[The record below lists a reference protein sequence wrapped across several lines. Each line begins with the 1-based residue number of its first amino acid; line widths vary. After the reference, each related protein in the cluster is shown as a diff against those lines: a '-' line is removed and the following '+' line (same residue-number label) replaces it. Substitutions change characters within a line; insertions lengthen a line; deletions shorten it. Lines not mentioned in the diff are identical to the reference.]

1 MFEQAEAFSR
11 LIHEFHLT
19 QEEAARRVSMSQSA
33 VANKLRILRLAP
45 EEREQILSAGLTE
58 RHARALLKI
67 GEPSLR
73 ADVLRHIIDR
83 RLNVSATEAYIE
95 EIACEIARH
104 QYKQQLLEQ
113 AQAKNA
119 QKQEESD
126 QDISLPSEIRQV
138 MSRKSGRFKGTIKD
152 MQLFYN
158 SLRNAVHILES
169 TGIAGQIE
177 KNEKDDRVV
186 VTITLSR
193 PENT

>member
-1 MFEQAEAFSR
+1 
-11 LIHEFHLT
+11 
-19 QEEAARRVSMSQSA
+19 
-33 VANKLRILRLAP
+33 
-45 EEREQILSAGLTE
+45 
-58 RHARALLKI
+58 
-67 GEPSLR
+67 
-73 ADVLRHIIDR
+73 
-83 RLNVSATEAYIE
+83 
-95 EIACEIARH
+95 
-104 QYKQQLLEQ
+104 
-113 AQAKNA
+113 
-119 QKQEESD
+119 
-126 QDISLPSEIRQV
+126 